1 MLPFQPFQQ
10 SNSLMSLFQLSPDDL
25 NCLLYK
31 ASCYVKIQ
39 KYKEAIGEADR
50 ALFLYINASKAQK
63 SKAYAIKGA
72 SHYHMGEFEK
82 SLMHYY
88 RALFRCANSAEEEDI
103 RMGIRRSIEA
113 VDNAIGPGS
122 ADHFLTMPQM
132 LNKYCLDVFHIL

>member
-1 MLPFQPFQQ
+1 MIYTVALT
-10 SNSLMSLFQLSPDDL
+10 SRLTLLQLSPDDL

-39 KYKEAIGEADR
+39 KYKEAIGDADR
-50 ALFLYINASKAQK
+50 ALYLYINASKAQK

-88 RALFRCANSAEEEDI
+88 RALLRCANSADEEDI

-113 VDNAIGPGS
+113 VDNAVGPGS

-132 LNKYCLDVFHIL
+132 LNQYKESLVSQLAK